1 MMQRTLVLLVP
12 FVLAATAAAQKPTL
26 EWQKRSTTID
36 YGSVPVGNHS
46 LAELPIG
53 QSWRLGANQQTV
65 WRTLVPVIAGDRVLA
80 PGNYVIMLNRVGEA
94 SCAIAVGSEFRVEGP
109 LNKLDKPA
117 KKLVIDLPKNG
128 AAVNGNQPANFV
140 VQFGEHE
147 WKGAFTVPG
156 NKTVSVGAWKLTVF
170 SLPAAHIDGRG
181 KTEAPIA
188 ALSKDDKEGWNL
200 FVGDSEAKLVPWP
213 QVGSG
218 MPGAPAATPD
228 PSLTTTGKV
237 EASEIKVDAEKPVV
251 ELVSAKLTKG
261 SLVVELASGKSGLR
275 VTVPEPK
282 GKAGK

>member
-1 MMQRTLVLLVP
+1 MKHRPLVLLASC
-12 FVLAATAAAQKPTL
+12 VLAATAVAQKPTL

-36 YGSVPVGNHS
+36 YGSVPVGSHS

-94 SCAIAVGSEFRVEGP
+94 SCAIAVGNEFRVEGP
-109 LNKLDKPA
+109 LGKLDKPA

-128 AAVNGNQPANFV
+128 APVNGNQPAHFV
-140 VQFGEHE
+140 VQFGDNE

-156 NKTVSVGAWKLTVF
+156 NKTVGVGGWKLAVF
-170 SLPAAHIDGRG
+170 SLPAAHIEGRG
-181 KTEAPIA
+181 KAEVPIA

-218 MPGAPAATPD
+218 MPGAAAPAAD
-228 PSLTTTGKV
+228 PALTTTGKV
-237 EASEIKVDAEKPVV
+237 EPMETKVDAEKPVV
-251 ELVSAKLTKG
+251 ELLAAKLTKG
-261 SLVVELASGKSGLR
+261 SLAVEFVAGKQALR

-282 GKAGK
+282 AKAGK